1 MRKATILYKDEPAGL
16 LEQHDDGSFIFRYN
30 DDWFSNTEKPA
41 ISLTLPKS
49 KQEYASQ
56 YLFPFFFNLLPE
68 GTNKSVVCKYM
79 RVDPD
84 DHFGLLMVIG
94 ETETIGAISV
104 KQL

>member
-1 MRKATILYKDEPAGL
+1 MRKVTILYKDEPAGL

-30 DDWFSNTEKPA
+30 DTWFSNTEKPG

-68 GTNKSVVCKYM
+68 GTNKRVVCKYM

-104 KQL
+104 KRL